1 MYKINECFCSIVL
14 EIKAEKK
21 MMRLTSGSRAM
32 GKVGGRAQLAIEW
45 RLGGESSPR
54 EEDVVR
60 LVPLMAS

>member
-1 MYKINECFCSIVL
+1 
-14 EIKAEKK
+14 
-21 MMRLTSGSRAM
+21 MRLTSGSRDV
-32 GKVGGRAQLAIEW
+32 GKVGGRAQLTIEQ